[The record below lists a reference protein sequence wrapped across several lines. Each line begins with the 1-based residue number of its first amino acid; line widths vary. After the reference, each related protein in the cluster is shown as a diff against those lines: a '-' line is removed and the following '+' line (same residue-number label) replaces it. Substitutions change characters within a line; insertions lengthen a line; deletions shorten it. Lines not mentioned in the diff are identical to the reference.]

1 MLIENGMAGFEHGK
15 KLHKMGFQGHDTAE
29 LSFNDVFVPDEN
41 LIGGEEGHGFVQLM
55 RNLPLER
62 LSIGVAAAADAEAGL
77 VWTLG
82 YVTSSEDLRTPA
94 IDFQKTRY
102 RPRVFGHTDT
112 GRWDPP
118 SGRSAE
124 REQ

>member
-29 LSFNDVFVPDEN
+29 LSFTDVFVPDEN

-62 LSIGVAAAADAEAGL
+62 LSIGVAAAAAAAAGL
-77 VWTLG
+77 VWTLE
-82 YVTSSEDLRTPA
+82 YVQSREAFGTPV
-94 IDFQKTRY
+94 IDFQHTQIGSAWCRD
-102 RPRVFGHTDT
+102 RVC
-112 GRWDPP
+112 PYV
-118 SGRSAE
+118 
-124 REQ
+124 